1 MNKLIWNLNY
11 HKFEIGLVT
20 VVILL
25 LIGLGYAAIEENKQW
40 EAFKIAH
47 DCRVVGK
54 QKGHVSTGYVS
65 TGNGGGVVTTVSPD
79 KTGWECNEGVTYWR

>member
-25 LIGLGYAAIEENKQW
+25 LISIGYAAIEEKKQ
-40 EAFKIAH
+40 
-47 DCRVVGK
+47 
-54 QKGHVSTGYVS
+54 
-65 TGNGGGVVTTVSPD
+65 
-79 KTGWECNEGVTYWR
+79 